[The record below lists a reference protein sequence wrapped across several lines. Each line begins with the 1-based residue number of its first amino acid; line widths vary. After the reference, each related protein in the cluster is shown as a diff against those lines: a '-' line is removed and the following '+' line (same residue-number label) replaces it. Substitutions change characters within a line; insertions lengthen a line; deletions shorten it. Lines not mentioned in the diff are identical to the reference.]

1 MVSPGDQWRSAITRQ
16 CLDSNRNTWGA
27 DIQRKPKTKR
37 RDFNQLWQ
45 MKPANT
51 PALLQV
57 RGSETC
63 LHARPMLLF
72 SILSY
77 GQQHVSLPFSFFGCC
92 PLAGTETDKYI
103 SVWVMQSTHS
113 QNNSGRSLCW
123 LAGLLSSQSAH
134 TDCFLKAGQIFF
146 FKKLH
151 SLCVSSL
158 LFVVVFPMQM
168 QMKAASNISE

>member
-37 RDFNQLWQ
+37 CDFNRLWQ
-45 MKPANT
+45 MKPANA

-77 GQQHVSLPFSFFGCC
+77 GQQHVSLPFSF
-92 PLAGTETDKYI
+92 LAAA
-103 SVWVMQSTHS
+103 
-113 QNNSGRSLCW
+113 RW
-123 LAGLLSSQSAH
+123 LAQRQINTSVYESCSPH
-134 TDCFLKAGQIFF
+134 TPKTIAGGPCAGWPGCWVHSLHTQTAFWKVDRFFFF
-146 FKKLH
+146 FKSYTLFVYQVCF
-151 SLCVSSL
+151 LL
-158 LFVVVFPMQM
+158 LFSQCKCKWKQPVT
-168 QMKAASNISE
+168 